1 MKVCM
6 FVADDCHKYKIAV
19 RKLARTLAEAGH
31 DVRVIAIL
39 NKETEPYEESDGARI
54 FRVALNPIPRK
65 ILRLLR
71 LPAKMAPKLSYLV
84 RLLLQKLFPRSFEA
98 VMQGTADSGL
108 QQRGVKNFIRGK
120 YDFARRALR
129 ENPAYFLTVGWLLGA
144 GFVLLGLIGLP
155 FWWLY
160 NLWYRFT
167 RRPILRLSYRYLSYL
182 DYYYRSYRLA
192 RQEPADVYHAHDL
205 VTLPVAWLCSRLTGG
220 KLVYDSHEL
229 WLDYPGRQRSRF
241 NRFIVQRIE
250 SFLIRRTDANI
261 APGESVGQELSR
273 RYHMVPT
280 VILNVPYYRPFQRST
295 VFRDKLG
302 IPAEAKIVLY
312 MGMIFHFRG
321 IEEGIRSLKYL
332 SNCSLVIFGF
342 GPEQYVSGLREL
354 IRNEGVTDRVH
365 FADAVPFDE
374 ITRYAM
380 SADVSLVLH
389 KNVGLGYYYV
399 SPNKLF
405 ESMAAGLPVVGSNF
419 PDLKM
424 YIEGYGLGIT
434 CDPDNPKE
442 IADAIDDIF
451 SDEKR
456 YEEMRRNALEAAKIF
471 SWENESKKLL
481 AIYEGLRDRMND

>member
-1 MKVCM
+1 MKVCT
-6 FVADDCHKYKIAV
+6 FVADDCGKYKIAV

-167 RRPILRLSYRYLSYL
+167 RRLILRLSYRYLSYL

-295 VFRDKLG
+295 VFRDELG
-302 IPAEAKIVLY
+302 IPAVAEPWRN
-312 MGMIFHFRG
+312 GMVEHFNDHYQQKFLRKVVMASVEDLRRG
-321 IEEGIRSLKYL
+321 SLMFEQRHNSKYRYSKLKGHTPLRALSASNTKLRFPKEDEPPKHRLDKPQIGKYHVVRLIRSDLKL
-332 SNCSLVIFGF
+332 DIFGECF
-342 GPEQYVSGLREL
+342 PVPPEAMLEYVVAT
-354 IRNEGVTDRVH
+354 I
-365 FADAVPFDE
+365 
-374 ITRYAM
+374 
-380 SADVSLVLH
+380 DVKKQKL
-389 KNVGLGYYYV
+389 
-399 SPNKLF
+399 KLF
-405 ESMAAGLPVVGSNF
+405 
-419 PDLKM
+419 
-424 YIEGYGLGIT
+424 LGKIQV
-434 CDPDNPKE
+434 
-442 IADAIDDIF
+442 
-451 SDEKR
+451 
-456 YEEMRRNALEAAKIF
+456 EEF
-471 SWENESKKLL
+471 DYKL
-481 AIYEGLRDRMND
+481 R